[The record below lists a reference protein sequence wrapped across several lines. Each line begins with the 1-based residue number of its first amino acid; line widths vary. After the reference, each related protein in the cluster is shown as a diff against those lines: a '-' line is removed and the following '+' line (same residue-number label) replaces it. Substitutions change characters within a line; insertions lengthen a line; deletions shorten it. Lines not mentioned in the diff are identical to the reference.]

1 MRHILHVSHMI
12 HVIHIIHR
20 IHAYIIY
27 FSRMHESVRACVF
40 ILVILVTPLLR
51 DTCCWRSCSGCI
63 TVVSTTLLHV
73 TPYHEST
80 VYNNNNITNN
90 LSSNSNI
97 VIIMLTSRFFQWG
110 DNTTIPRTVQYMNA
124 CSARSVTIRAPD
136 NNSSPATPFLPIL
149 FRFTFQE
156 RSQIFF
162 WLGHPEP
169 NAHQIQQIRNEKDS
183 IHRLW
188 LNTYSNPHPPNKKMN
203 GKHIWGWA
211 IKVALTWYIISV
223 FSRERQAS
231 YTSLPDATFTLCQA
245 CHSSLP
251 L

>member
-97 VIIMLTSRFFQWG
+97 VIIMLTSRFFSMGW
-110 DNTTIPRTVQYMNA
+110 QY
-124 CSARSVTIRAPD
+124 
-136 NNSSPATPFLPIL
+136 NNSSDGPIHERL
-149 FRFTFQE
+149 FGTKCDHK
-156 RSQIFF
+156 SP
-162 WLGHPEP
+162 G
-169 NAHQIQQIRNEKDS
+169 QQF
-183 IHRLW
+183 
-188 LNTYSNPHPPNKKMN
+188 
-203 GKHIWGWA
+203 
-211 IKVALTWYIISV
+211 
-223 FSRERQAS
+223 FSRHPIFAYTISFYFSRKEPDFFLARAS
-231 YTSLPDATFTLCQA
+231 RAKCSPNSTNQKWNRFNSRTLIKHLQ
-245 CHSSLP
+245 
-251 L
+251 